1 MPDRLLFG
9 DRAQPMSQHCERWR
23 RDAYKAGFSQKPASL
38 LPLRCCGKCF
48 ANETYRRIAFFEL
61 GQNVASLIK
70 ETSHE
75 TCWEK
80 TKSRRSVHWAWF
92 CNPRDPRF
100 PRFLLYEKTL
110 KSMIDHDPR
119 NISKPI
125 SRTSSLQ

>member
-1 MPDRLLFG
+1 
-9 DRAQPMSQHCERWR
+9 MSQHCERWR

-80 TKSRRSVHWAWF
+80 KQKAG
-92 CNPRDPRF
+92 DPFIGRGF
-100 PRFLLYEKTL
+100 VIQETL
-110 KSMIDHDPR
+110 DSLDSYYMRKP
-119 NISKPI
+119 SKV
-125 SRTSSLQ
+125 